1 MKSKLIIIALVLLC
15 SNLDAQELN
24 KKTIKKII
32 NQIPELIITN
42 YVNKKKGKQIALQF
56 QTEINSGKY
65 YKIKHPDTLAI
76 VLTKDLKRI
85 SNDGHMY
92 VNHLTKNTKKNTETT
107 DWEAEEKA
115 LEIKLNY
122 GFTEIQI
129 LENNTGYIKIVDFM
143 HPKRSMQTA
152 VAAMKLV
159 ENTNNLIIDIRDNG
173 GGYPGILEYIM
184 NHYFEGAPT
193 LLSTTYFSDPK
204 MTPYTN
210 YTSDLVYGK
219 LRIGKPLYILI
230 NEYTGSASEYFAYT
244 LQAFG
249 KAVIIGETSGGS
261 AHNNDYF
268 PLSKDFRI
276 SISTAMPINEITKT
290 NWEVKGVKPD
300 IKVKS
305 ENAKKTA
312 LDIILKNK

>member
-1 MKSKLIIIALVLLC
+1 MKSKLIIMVLTLLGI
-15 SNLDAQELN
+15 NLNAQELN
-24 KKTIKKII
+24 KESIKQVIG
-32 NQIPELIITN
+32 QIPELITSN
-42 YVNKKKGKQIALQF
+42 YVNKEKGKQIALQL
-56 QTEINSGKY
+56 QTEINSDKY
-65 YKIKHPDTLAI
+65 YEIKHPDTLAS

-92 VNHLTKNTKKNTETT
+92 VNHLTKNTKKTTETT
-107 DWEAEEKA
+107 DWDAEEKA

-129 LENNTGYIKIVDFM
+129 LENNTGYIKIVEFM

-152 VAAMKLV
+152 VAAMKFV
-159 ENTNNLIIDIRDNG
+159 ENTDNLIIDIRDNG
-173 GGYPGILEYIM
+173 GGYPGIVNYLM
-184 NHYFEGAPT
+184 NHYFEGPPT

-204 MTPYTN
+204 ITPYTN

-219 LRIGKPLYILI
+219 LRIRKPLYILI
-230 NEYTGSASEYFAYT
+230 NENTGSASEYFAYT

-249 KAVIIGETSGGS
+249 KAILIGETSGGS

-268 PLSKDFRI
+268 SLSKDFRI

-290 NWEVKGVKPD
+290 NWEVKGVVPD
-300 IKVKS
+300 VKV
-305 ENAKKTA
+305 ENKEAKQKA
-312 LDIILKNK
+312 LDIILKSK

>member
-1 MKSKLIIIALVLLC
+1 MKSKLIIMLILFGI
-15 SNLDAQELN
+15 NINAQELE
-24 KKTIKKII
+24 KKSIKEII
-32 NQIPELIITN
+32 NIIPELITSN
-42 YVNKKKGKQIALQF
+42 YVNKEKGKQIALQF

-65 YKIKHPDTLAI
+65 FKIKHPDTLASL
-76 VLTKDLKRI
+76 LTKDLKRI
-85 SNDGHMY
+85 SKDGHMY
-92 VNHLTKNTKKNTETT
+92 VNHLAKTSKKTTKIT

-115 LEIKLNY
+115 LEIKLNF
-122 GFTEIQI
+122 GFTAIQI
-129 LENNTGYIKIVDFM
+129 LENNTGYIKIVEFM

-152 VAAMKLV
+152 VAAMKIV
-159 ENTNNLIIDIRDNG
+159 ENTDNLIIDIRGNG

-184 NHYFEGAPT
+184 NHYFDGPPT

-230 NEYTGSASEYFAYT
+230 NGNTGSASEYFAYT

-249 KAVIIGETSGGS
+249 KAIIIGEKSAGS
-261 AHNNDYF
+261 AHNNEYF
-268 PLSKDFRI
+268 SLTDNFRI

-290 NWEVKGVKPD
+290 NWEQKGVIPD
-300 IKVKS
+300 VIVTS
-305 ENAKKTA
+305 ENAKKKA
-312 LDIILKNK
+312 IEMILSEK

>member
-1 MKSKLIIIALVLLC
+1 MKSKLIIIVLFFLGI
-15 SNLDAQELN
+15 SLNAQELN
-24 KKTIKKII
+24 KKSIQEVIDK
-32 NQIPELIITN
+32 IPELIKSN
-42 YVNKKKGKQIALQF
+42 YVNKEKGKQIALQF
-56 QTEINSGKY
+56 QKEINSGKY
-65 YKIKHPDTLAI
+65 YNTKHPDSLAS

-92 VNHLTKNTKKNTETT
+92 VNHLTKNAKKTTETT
-107 DWEAEEKA
+107 DWKAEEKA
-115 LEIKLNY
+115 LEIKVNY

-129 LENNTGYIKIVDFM
+129 LENNTGYIKIVEFM

-152 VAAMKLV
+152 VAAMKFV
-159 ENTNNLIIDIRDNG
+159 ENTDNLIIDIRDNS
-173 GGYPGILEYIM
+173 GGYPGIVEYIL

-204 MTPYTN
+204 RTPYTN

-230 NEYTGSASEYFAYT
+230 NKNTGSASEYFAYT

-249 KAVIIGETSGGS
+249 KAILVGETSGGS
-261 AHNNDYF
+261 AHNNAYF
-268 PLSKDFRI
+268 SLSKNFRI

-290 NWEVKGVKPD
+290 NWEVKGVVPD
-300 IKVKS
+300 VKVKN
-305 ENAKKTA
+305 EKAKEKA

>member
-1 MKSKLIIIALVLLC
+1 MKSKLITIVLILLGI
-15 SNLDAQELN
+15 NLNAQELN
-24 KKTIKKII
+24 KKRIKEVIDK
-32 NQIPELIITN
+32 IPELIKSN
-42 YVNKKKGKQIALQF
+42 YVNPKKGNQIALQI
-56 QTEINSGKY
+56 QKEINSGKY
-65 YKIKHPDTLAI
+65 YKIRHPDSLAS

-92 VNHLTKNTKKNTETT
+92 VNHLTKNGKETKETT

-129 LENNTGYIKIVDFM
+129 FEDNTGYIKIVEFM

-152 VAAMKLV
+152 VAAMKFV
-159 ENTNNLIIDIRDNG
+159 ENTDNLIIDIRDNG

-204 MTPYTN
+204 ITPYTN

-230 NEYTGSASEYFAYT
+230 NKNTGSASEYFAYT

-249 KAVIIGETSGGS
+249 KAILVGETSGGS

-268 PLSKDFRI
+268 SLSKDFRI

-290 NWEVKGVKPD
+290 NWEVKGVVPD
-300 IKVKS
+300 VKVKS
-305 ENAKKTA
+305 ENAKKKA

>member
-1 MKSKLIIIALVLLC
+1 MKTILIIALSLILM
-15 SNLDAQELN
+15 SSSGYSQNFTED
-24 KKTIKKII
+24 KIK
-32 NQIPELIITN
+32 QIVIPIPKLIAKN
-42 YVNKKKGKQIALQF
+42 YVDKEKAKEIASLVQA
-56 QTEINSGKY
+56 EINSGKY
-65 YKIKHPDTLAI
+65 FKITHPDTLAS

-92 VNHLTKNTKKNTETT
+92 VNHLTKKKTTKAT
-107 DWEAEEKA
+107 DWETEEKA

-129 LENNTGYIKIVDFM
+129 LESNTGYMKIVEFM

-152 VAAMKLV
+152 VAAMKFV
-159 ENTNNLIIDIRDNG
+159 ENTDNLIIDIRDNG
-173 GGYPGILEYIM
+173 GGYPGILQYIM
-184 NHYFEGAPT
+184 NHYFEGPPT

-230 NEYTGSASEYFAYT
+230 NEKTGSASEYFAYT

-249 KAVIIGETSGGS
+249 KAVIVGEISGGS
-261 AHNNDYF
+261 AHNNEYF
-268 PLSKDFRI
+268 PLNKDFRI

-290 NWEVKGVKPD
+290 NWEVKGVVPD
-300 IKVKS
+300 IEIKS
-305 ENAKKTA
+305 EKAKEKA
-312 LDIILKNK
+312 LDMILKNK

>member
-1 MKSKLIIIALVLLC
+1 MKSKLIIIALVLLG
-15 SNLDAQELN
+15 SNLNAQELN
-24 KKTIKKII
+24 KKSVKSII
-32 NQIPELIITN
+32 NQIPELIISN
-42 YVNKKKGKQIALQF
+42 YVNKKKGKQIAFQF
-56 QTEINSGKY
+56 KNEVNAGKY
-65 YKIKHPDTLAI
+65 YKITHPDTLASA
-76 VLTKDLKRI
+76 LTKDLKRI

-92 VNHLTKNTKKNTETT
+92 VNHLTKNTKKTTEAT
-107 DWEAEEKA
+107 DWKTEEKS

-129 LENNTGYIKIVDFM
+129 LENNTGYIKIVEFM

-152 VAAMKLV
+152 VAAMKFV
-159 ENTNNLIIDIRDNG
+159 ENTDNLIIDIRDNG
-173 GGYPGILEYIM
+173 GGYPGILQYIM
-184 NHYFEGAPT
+184 NHYFEGPPT

-230 NEYTGSASEYFAYT
+230 NEKTGSASEYFAYT

-249 KAVIIGETSGGS
+249 KAVIVGEISGGS
-261 AHNNDYF
+261 AHNNEYF
-268 PLSKDFRI
+268 PLNKDFRI

-290 NWEVKGVKPD
+290 NWEVKGVVPD
-300 IKVKS
+300 IEIKS
-305 ENAKKTA
+305 EKAKEKA
-312 LDIILKNK
+312 LDMILKNK